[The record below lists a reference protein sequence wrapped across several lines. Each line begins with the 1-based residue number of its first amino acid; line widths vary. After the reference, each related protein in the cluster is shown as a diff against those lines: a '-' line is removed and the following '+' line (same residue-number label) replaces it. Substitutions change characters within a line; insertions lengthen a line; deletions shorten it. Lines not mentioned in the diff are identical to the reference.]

1 MILAFLDNFKGDRV
15 CSKMLWKEALH
26 RDYEPKR
33 IELKQICDIMNN
45 SVTDW
50 IMSDGAMHFSVYGK
64 QRGWVRAGF
73 SQGIPDKADSD
84 GFMAV
89 PKQLELEIPFK

>member
-1 MILAFLDNFKGDRV
+1 M
-15 CSKMLWKEALH
+15 WKEALH

-50 IMSDGAMHFSVYGK
+50 VMSDGAMHFGDYGK
-64 QRGWVRAGF
+64 QRGWVRVGS
-73 SQGIPDKADSD
+73 SQEIPDKADSD
-84 GFMAV
+84 GFMEI